1 MKQKYNIYAGLG
13 GSFGGASYHGT
24 GEFKS
29 EEEASQVAYEIARG
43 EYESY
48 EGYHGIKDWSDIAE
62 DNNLDPDDEDNFEEI
77 DELYNEEIESWI
89 EYYAVLTEDDDEI
102 SEEELYEL

>member
-13 GSFGGASYHGT
+13 GSFGGAEYRGT
-24 GEFKS
+24 GEFETEEDAS
-29 EEEASQVAYEIARG
+29 EVAYAIACE

-62 DNNLDPDDEDNFEEI
+62 DSNLDPDDEDNYDEI
-77 DELYNEEIESWI
+77 LEAYNEEMESWI

>member
-29 EEEASQVAYEIARG
+29 EEEASQVAYEIARE

-48 EGYHGIKDWSDIAE
+48 EGYHGIKDWADVAE
-62 DNNLDPDDEDNFEEI
+62 DNNLDPDDENNFEEI

>member
-29 EEEASQVAYEIARG
+29 EEDASKVAYEIARE

-48 EGYHGIKDWSDIAE
+48 EGYHGIKDWADVAE

-89 EYYAVLTEDDDEI
+89 EYYAVLTEEDTETT
-102 SEEELYEL
+102 EEELYEL